1 MGALVQTAVQR
12 GYRRLKMAAEQ
23 DIIDKYKRKIAG
35 ELSGEADFSRSYSK
49 EYLDFRRDQLPQS
62 HTFYETACRVADKIL
77 PVTPAQKDLLE
88 VSKHLKLAHLEIN
101 PNSVFSFAYLTT
113 IIVAVLTI
121 IASVLFVNYLILFVG
136 LITSVA
142 LLFYL
147 PKLPKRI
154 LVVWRSQASD
164 ELVLAVLYLTI
175 YMQYTPNLER
185 AVAFVAKHISPPLSI
200 DFMKL
205 LWDVETKTY
214 TSITEAMNDYALTW
228 KDWDPQFV
236 DSLRLIESSLYEGSP
251 RRKKE
256 ILDQAL
262 QVILEGTQDRL
273 LNYAHMLKSPLESL
287 HMLGV
292 VLPVMGL
299 VILPM
304 AAAFMGASIKWYYI
318 LLLYNVLLPII
329 VYFIGTE
336 VLATRPA
343 GAKTTDVY
351 QYLRQRYGEPSVVIF
366 DKKIPIPAEAF
377 GLITFLAIASP
388 ALYYFYT
395 LAVFSANLSDE
406 LFSQIAVYA
415 GIDLIGA
422 IGLGFGIYYY
432 LSVSQMAKAKKRISE
447 IETTFMDS
455 AFQLGERLEEHIPV
469 EIAFEKIA
477 ESEKSEVANFYKK
490 VVNNIRNLGTN
501 LRDAIFN
508 PRYGAI
514 NDYPSTIITSTM
526 QVVVEGSKRSPEIAG
541 NSLITISQY
550 LRAVHRVSERMQDL
564 LAETTSSMQMQVKIF
579 VPVISG
585 IVVGLAV
592 LTISILRSLGQQ
604 LGGLEAGT
612 AGDAAIGTGLVDI
625 FQIQDMMSPF
635 AFQLIVGIYVLQ
647 IGFILSVLLSG
658 ITYGKDTI
666 EENLEKGINLILGT
680 IIYVIVASVT
690 IFLFNQLASPITMIV
705 S

>member
-1 MGALVQTAVQR
+1 
-12 GYRRLKMAAEQ
+12 MAAEQ

-121 IASVLFVNYLILFVG
+121 IASILFVNYLILLVG

-147 PKLPKRI
+147 P
-154 LVVWRSQASD
+154 
-164 ELVLAVLYLTI
+164 I

-292 VLPVMGL
+292 VLPVM
-299 VILPM
+299 
-304 AAAFMGASIKWYYI
+304 
-318 LLLYNVLLPII
+318 
-329 VYFIGTE
+329 
-336 VLATRPA
+336 
-343 GAKTTDVY
+343 
-351 QYLRQRYGEPSVVIF
+351 
-366 DKKIPIPAEAF
+366 
-377 GLITFLAIASP
+377 
-388 ALYYFYT
+388 
-395 LAVFSANLSDE
+395 
-406 LFSQIAVYA
+406 
-415 GIDLIGA
+415 
-422 IGLGFGIYYY
+422 
-432 LSVSQMAKAKKRISE
+432 
-447 IETTFMDS
+447 
-455 AFQLGERLEEHIPV
+455 
-469 EIAFEKIA
+469 
-477 ESEKSEVANFYKK
+477 
-490 VVNNIRNLGTN
+490 
-501 LRDAIFN
+501 
-508 PRYGAI
+508 
-514 NDYPSTIITSTM
+514 
-526 QVVVEGSKRSPEIAG
+526 
-541 NSLITISQY
+541 
-550 LRAVHRVSERMQDL
+550 
-564 LAETTSSMQMQVKIF
+564 
-579 VPVISG
+579 
-585 IVVGLAV
+585 
-592 LTISILRSLGQQ
+592 
-604 LGGLEAGT
+604 
-612 AGDAAIGTGLVDI
+612 
-625 FQIQDMMSPF
+625 
-635 AFQLIVGIYVLQ
+635 
-647 IGFILSVLLSG
+647 
-658 ITYGKDTI
+658 
-666 EENLEKGINLILGT
+666 
-680 IIYVIVASVT
+680 
-690 IFLFNQLASPITMIV
+690 
-705 S
+705 